1 MTDTRFITSFAAA
14 TLVAVNLAA
23 IGIKADARPLIIPS
37 EHPIIAAQSAY
48 SVEPL
53 HIPVETETALNDAEN
68 SVEYGHLEYAGNF
81 RTTGYC
87 NCRRCCGKWAG
98 GATASGKM
106 PKAAHTVAV
115 DPAVIPLG
123 TRLMINGVEY
133 TAEDTGGKWV
143 QGAHID
149 IFYSD
154 HDAAK
159 AHGVQY
165 ADVWIVKGEK

>member
-23 IGIKADARPLIIPS
+23 IGIKADARPLIIPAERRLTPS
-37 EHPIIAAQSAY
+37 YSADQGDG
-48 SVEPL
+48 VQ
-53 HIPVETETALNDAEN
+53 IVIETENARNDAEKP
-68 SVEYGHLEYAGNF
+68 VYGGLEYIGEF
-81 RTTGYC
+81 KTTGYC

-98 GATASGKM
+98 GATASGAM
-106 PKAAHTVAV
+106 PKARHTVAV
-115 DPAVIPLG
+115 DPDVIPLG

-133 TAEDTGGKWV
+133 VAEDTGGKWV

-154 HDAAK
+154 HDAAQN
-159 AHGVQY
+159 HGVQY
-165 ADVWIVKGEK
+165 ADVWKVKGEQ